1 MIPGGETEAQSY
13 SGVRTEIQCTV
24 KQIEQQTLQWKYS
37 MFYLQPNSGEMTM
50 TRGFVL
56 ISFRSNKGGGNL
68 PKQGHLIY
76 SEPHMTFNTNWC
88 EIFRN
93 ITNSWLPLTN
103 YHWFSLSSS
112 SSIFHLFPSSP
123 PPPPFFNTFSHRHW
137 QSSSHRRLKRG
148 SLFFYIMQLSLICS
162 GWIMHCVTNNVT
174 ENIFFFLNASS
185 VFWFPQARIFFSPC
199 ERICIW

>member
-1 MIPGGETEAQSY
+1 
-13 SGVRTEIQCTV
+13 
-24 KQIEQQTLQWKYS
+24 
-37 MFYLQPNSGEMTM
+37 MTM

-56 ISFRSNKGGGNL
+56 ISFRSNKGGENV

-93 ITNSWLPLTN
+93 VTNSWLPLTN

-112 SSIFHLFPSSP
+112 SSSLFHLFPSSP
-123 PPPPFFNTFSHRHW
+123 PPPPPFFHTFSHRHW
-137 QSSSHRRLKRG
+137 QSSSHCRLKRG
-148 SLFFYIMQLSLICS
+148 SLFFYIMQLSLIRS
-162 GWIMHCVTNNVT
+162 GWIMHCVTNNGT

-185 VFWFPQARIFFSPC
+185 VFWFPQARMCFFLLAREYAFDKCNNLLPEMVWHDVGKRLKQIIQEFYSSS
-199 ERICIW
+199 EFR